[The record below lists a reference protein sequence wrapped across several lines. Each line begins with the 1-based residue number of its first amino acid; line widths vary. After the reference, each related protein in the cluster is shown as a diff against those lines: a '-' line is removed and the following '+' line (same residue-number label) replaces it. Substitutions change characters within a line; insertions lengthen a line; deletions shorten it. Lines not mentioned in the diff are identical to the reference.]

1 MQWLSR
7 VPNINFMRWRRVA
20 IIGSTVG
27 NLIAILTVII
37 FGLNYGVDFTG
48 GVILEVTYPG
58 EANVQQIRQDLEEAG
73 YASPQ
78 VQNFGSVN
86 DVLIRLPPT
95 SASEEPAE
103 LEARLMGILQA
114 HDPNV
119 MKQRLETV
127 GSQVGEDLAQQSG
140 LAMLFALIMIF
151 IYVSLRFRWKLALG
165 AIVATAHDVLIT
177 VGFFAVFRWQFD
189 LTVLGAVLAVLG
201 YSLNDTIVLY
211 DRIRDN
217 FRSMRRSSSEAI
229 VNASVNQTLSRTIVT
244 GGTTLLTV
252 IALFLFGG
260 DTLHGFSL
268 ALIIGILVGTYS
280 SIYVA
285 SSMALVLKITGSD
298 MVAATKQEQVDGL
311 P

>member
-7 VPNINFMRWRRVA
+7 VPNFNFMRWRRVA

-27 NLIAILTVII
+27 NLIALGALLVVS
-37 FGLNYGVDFTG
+37 LNFGVDFTG
-48 GVILEVTYPG
+48 GVILEVTYPR
-58 EANVQQIRQDLEEAG
+58 EANVQQIREDLEQAG
-73 YASPQ
+73 YESPQ

-86 DVLIRLPPT
+86 DVLIRLPPGAAT
-95 SASEEPAE
+95 EDAKA
-103 LEARLMGILQA
+103 LEDRLMGILSA
-114 HDPNV
+114 KEPNV

-127 GSQVGEDLAQQSG
+127 GPQVGEDLAQQSG
-140 LAMLFALIMIF
+140 LAMVFALLMIF
-151 IYVSLRFRWKLALG
+151 IYVALRFRWKLAIG
-165 AIVATAHDVLIT
+165 AIVATLHDILIT
-177 VGFFAVFRWQFD
+177 VGLFSIFRWQFD

-217 FRSMRRSSSEAI
+217 FRSMRRSSSEVI

-285 SSMALVLKITGSD
+285 SAMALVLKITGSD
-298 MVAATKQEQVDGL
+298 MMATRQEKVDEM

>member
-7 VPNINFMRWRRVA
+7 VPNFNFMRWRRVA
-20 IIGSTVG
+20 IIGSTAG
-27 NLIAILTVII
+27 KLIALGALLVVS
-37 FGLNYGVDFTG
+37 LNFGVDFTG
-48 GVILEVTYPG
+48 GVILEVTYPR
-58 EANVQQIRQDLEEAG
+58 EANVQQIREDLEQAG
-73 YASPQ
+73 YESPQ

-86 DVLIRLPPT
+86 DVLIRLPPGAAT
-95 SASEEPAE
+95 EDAKA
-103 LEARLMGILQA
+103 LEDRLMGILSA
-114 HDPNV
+114 KEPNV

-127 GSQVGEDLAQQSG
+127 GPQVGEDLAQQSG
-140 LAMLFALIMIF
+140 LAMVFALLMIF
-151 IYVSLRFRWKLALG
+151 IYVALRFRWKLAIG
-165 AIVATAHDVLIT
+165 AIVATLHDILIT
-177 VGFFAVFRWQFD
+177 VGLFSIFRWQFD

-217 FRSMRRSSSEAI
+217 FRSMRRSSSEVI

-285 SSMALVLKITGSD
+285 SAMALVLKITGSD
-298 MVAATKQEQVDGL
+298 MMATRQEKVDEM

>member
-7 VPNINFMRWRRVA
+7 VPNFNFMRWRRVA

-27 NLIAILTVII
+27 NLIALGALLIVS
-37 FGLNYGVDFTG
+37 LNFGVDFTG
-48 GVILEVTYPG
+48 GVILEVTYPR
-58 EANVQQIRQDLEEAG
+58 EANVQQIREDLEQAG

-86 DVLIRLPPT
+86 DVLIRLPPGAAT
-95 SASEEPAE
+95 EDPKA
-103 LEARLMGILQA
+103 LEDRLMGILSA
-114 HDPNV
+114 KEPNV
-119 MKQRLETV
+119 MKQRLETI
-127 GSQVGEDLAQQSG
+127 GPQVGEDLAQQSG
-140 LAMLFALIMIF
+140 LAMLFALLMIF
-151 IYVSLRFRWKLALG
+151 IYVALRFRWKLAVG
-165 AIVATAHDVLIT
+165 AIVATLHDILIT
-177 VGFFAVFRWQFD
+177 VGLFSIFRWQFD

-217 FRSMRRSSSEAI
+217 FRSMRRSSSEVI

-285 SSMALVLKITGSD
+285 SAMALVLKITGSD
-298 MVAATKQEQVDGL
+298 MMATKQEKVDEM